1 MGCRGAGRGRR
12 VNFSHKIKK
21 KSGISL
27 RIALKGESMN
37 KSVEETG
44 DNLSDS
50 YCKVEVIAH
59 LFGVSVRRVQQLT
72 QEGIIE
78 TVQTSEGRRY
88 DLFPTVQK
96 YIAYLSDKAY
106 GRDKSKRESE
116 LREKK
121 LEAEVALKE
130 SQGELHQLR
139 TAIAAG
145 KYISVEEV
153 QMDYSRFFVV
163 FKKFALSIPSRVAGK
178 VASVVEPVVARSVEK
193 DLAREVGS
201 MLQSFVIAGKVE
213 GKGSD
218 GE

>member
-1 MGCRGAGRGRR
+1 MNDTLRLSLVGGGMTMSDKNVSAP
-12 VNFSHKIKK
+12 
-21 KSGISL
+21 SG
-27 RIALKGESMN
+27 
-37 KSVEETG
+37 
-44 DNLSDS
+44 S
-50 YCKVEVIAH
+50 YYKVEIIAH

-72 QEGIIE
+72 QDGIIE
-78 TVQTSEGRRY
+78 TVQTPEGRRY
-88 DLFPTVQK
+88 DLGPTVQK

-106 GRDKSKRESE
+106 GRDQNKRETE

-163 FKKFALSIPSRVAGK
+163 FKKFALSIPSRVAGTIS
-178 VASVVEPVVARSVEK
+178 SVVEPVVARSVEK
-193 DLAREVGS
+193 DLAREVNS
-201 MLQSFVIAGKVE
+201 MLQGFVIAGKVE

>member
-1 MGCRGAGRGRR
+1 M
-12 VNFSHKIKK
+12 
-21 KSGISL
+21 
-27 RIALKGESMN
+27 
-37 KSVEETG
+37 
-44 DNLSDS
+44 
-50 YCKVEVIAH
+50 
-59 LFGVSVRRVQQLT
+59 SVRRVQQLT
-72 QEGIIE
+72 QDGIIE
-78 TVQTSEGRRY
+78 TVQTPEGRRY
-88 DLFPTVQK
+88 DLGPTVQK

-106 GRDKSKRESE
+106 GRDQNKRETE

-163 FKKFALSIPSRVAGK
+163 FKKFALSIPSRVAGTIS
-178 VASVVEPVVARSVEK
+178 SVVEPVVARSVEK
-193 DLAREVGS
+193 DLAREVNS
-201 MLQSFVIAGKVE
+201 MLQGFVIAGKVE

>member
-1 MGCRGAGRGRR
+1 MAENNAPASGGYYR
-12 VNFSHKIKK
+12 VEI
-21 KSGISL
+21 
-27 RIALKGESMN
+27 IAS
-37 KSVEETG
+37 
-44 DNLSDS
+44 
-50 YCKVEVIAH
+50 

-72 QEGIIE
+72 QDAVIE
-78 TVQTSEGRRY
+78 TVQTPEGRRY
-88 DLFPTVQK
+88 DLGPTVQK

-106 GRDKSKRESE
+106 GRDQNKRETE

-163 FKKFALSIPSRVAGK
+163 FKKFALSIPSRVAGTI
-178 VASVVEPVVARSVEK
+178 STVVDPVTAREVEK
-193 DLAREVGS
+193 DLSREING
-201 MLQSFVIAGKVE
+201 LLHGFVLAGKA
-213 GKGSD
+213 D
-218 GE
+218 GEGSGNK